1 MDYDLIF
8 YAKVKN
14 LLFGQNHSMNFK
26 FILLILSI
34 LIFSGCD
41 ITKDNPLIGLVE
53 INGAILES
61 EEIVKNLNY
70 FYLRD
75 DINGI
80 LVRVNSPG
88 GGVAAS
94 QEIYQ
99 KIKNIRDRSNKP
111 IIISMSSMATSGGY
125 YVSIGADS
133 IVANPGS
140 ITGSIGVIMGYPTVA
155 KLMEIIGIDYTTI
168 KSGDFKDSGSP
179 FRKTSKSDN
188 EYFNEVVL
196 ELFDQ
201 FKSDVAFERNLSE
214 DKIKELAQGQIFS
227 GRQAYNNGLVDRIG
241 TFEDAIWLIGKMAGY
256 TSRPTLIRIPEKQ
269 PSLINAIMSE
279 IKVNLGLNFLHAIPE
294 YSFK

>member
-14 LLFGQNHSMNFK
+14 LSFGQNNSMNFK
-26 FILLILSI
+26 FSLLILI
-34 LIFSGCD
+34 IFIFLGCD
-41 ITKDNPLIGLVE
+41 ITKDFPRIGLVE
-53 INGAILES
+53 INGTILES
-61 EEIVKNLNY
+61 EEIIKNLNH

-111 IIISMSSMATSGGY
+111 IIISMSSMATSGGF

-133 IVANPGS
+133 IVANAGS

-179 FRKTSKSDN
+179 FRNTSKSDKD
-188 EYFNEVVL
+188 YFNEVVI

-201 FKSDVAFERNLSE
+201 FKSDVALERNFSK

-227 GRQAYNNGLVDRIG
+227 GRQAYNNGLVDKIG
-241 TFEDAIWLIGKMAGY
+241 TFEDAIWLIGKMTGY
-256 TSRPTLIRIPEKQ
+256 ESRPTLIRIPEKQ
-269 PSLINAIMSE
+269 PSLINAIMGE
-279 IKVNLGLNFLHAIPE
+279 IKVNLGLNFLHTIPE